1 MPITLIVNN
10 IPFEYPVP
18 GDEPGWG
25 QPATDW
31 ATEVTDVLNDLLGPN
46 DITQTSFTIQNNI
59 SSATDVAGLSF
70 NTGQVRS
77 AIIEYSIYRVSTAE
91 PSGHADSGTI
101 NIIYDNSAGVGVK
114 WSMVIGAVTG
124 SGGVTFSIT
133 DNGQFQYTSTD
144 IGSSGYSGVM
154 KFRAKTLSQ

>member
-31 ATEVTDVLNDLLGPN
+31 AAEVTDVLNDLLGPN

-59 SSATDVAGLSF
+59 SVATDVAGLSF

-77 AIIEYSIYRVSTAE
+77 AIVEYSVYRISTAA
-91 PSGHADSGTI
+91 PSGHAEAGSM
-101 NIIYDNSAGVGVK
+101 NIVYDNSAAPGSK
-114 WSMVIGAVTG
+114 WSIVAGPTNGIA
-124 SGGVTFSIT
+124 GVMFSIT
-133 DNGQFQYTSTD
+133 DTGQFQYTSTD
-144 IGSSGYSGVM
+144 IGAPGYNGVM

>member
-1 MPITLIVNN
+1 MPITLVVNN

-25 QPATDW
+25 QSATDW

-59 SSATDVAGLSF
+59 AVTTDIAGLAF

-77 AIIEYSIYRVSTAE
+77 AIIEYSIFRVSNSQ
-91 PSGHADSGTI
+91 PSGNAEAGTM
-101 NIIYDNSAGVGVK
+101 NIVYDNSAAPGSK
-114 WSMVIGAVTG
+114 WSLVIAPVNG
-124 SGGVTFSIT
+124 SAGVSFSIT
-133 DNGQFQYTSTD
+133 DNGQFQYTSND
-144 IGSSGYSGVM
+144 IGAAGYSGVM